1 MVKFL
6 DIERA
11 SGRWIYDVY
20 VFIVRS
26 TRYKRLA
33 NVEYEWA
40 VNELGDGM
48 SEQSKEV
55 FFEALLVAAS
65 RCSLLVDSLART

>member
-1 MVKFL
+1 MERFSVVFL
-6 DIERA
+6 PFSSKEGGQIFRHIERA

-33 NVEYEWA
+33 NVEYECGA
-40 VNELGDGM
+40 VN
-48 SEQSKEV
+48 
-55 FFEALLVAAS
+55 
-65 RCSLLVDSLART
+65 